1 MKFHGIRWTPFSGVA
16 LRNSS
21 PVTVFGVLRQ
31 LCQTPGELLVRKWNW
46 KSAVFSSLI
55 RAGIFFFCNLT
66 AGLHAAEGAMLAEL
80 VYRGV
85 TSGFYGALTQ
95 AFRQA
100 VPVWK
105 ASAAV
110 MVLLPL
116 SSHSIEFAVHL
127 ARHTPHLRSSII
139 SSVCFTC
146 ISTLFNLYAM
156 RRGVLVT
163 GPGGGSVGSDLRR
176 IPGLIAGFVAAGP
189 LALYRSLT
197 NPQPT
202 SLGTGG

>member
-1 MKFHGIRWTPFSGVA
+1 M
-16 LRNSS
+16 
-21 PVTVFGVLRQ
+21 TVLDVLRQ
-31 LCQTPGELLVRKWNW
+31 LCTTPGDLLLRKWNW

-55 RAGIFFFCNLT
+55 RASIFFFCNLT
-66 AGLHAAEGAMLAEL
+66 AGMHAAEGAMLAEF

-95 AFRQA
+95 AFRKA
-100 VPVWK
+100 EPVWQ
-105 ASAAV
+105 ASITV

-116 SSHSIEFAVHL
+116 SSHSIEFVVHL
-127 ARHTPHLRSSII
+127 VRHTPHLRTSII
-139 SSVCFTC
+139 SSVCFTA

-163 GPGGGSVGSDLRR
+163 GAGAGSVASDMRR

-189 LALYRSLT
+189 LALYRSVRSL
-197 NPQPT
+197 QP
-202 SLGTGG
+202 SSYEA